1 MKKKKI
7 LLNFLL
13 FGFILGV
20 YEGKVALWKDHQKN
34 PIKVIPYQVS
44 MLPEADQKALEKGI
58 KIDSLAQLHKMLEDY
73 LS

>member
-20 YEGKVALWKDHQKN
+20 YEGKVALWKDQQKD
-34 PIKVIPYQVS
+34 PIKVLPYQVS
-44 MLPEADQKALEKGI
+44 MLPEADQQALEKGI
-58 KIDSLAQLHKMLEDY
+58 KIDSLTQLHKMLEDY

>member
-20 YEGKVALWKDHQKN
+20 YEGKVALWKDHQKD
-34 PIKVIPYQVS
+34 PIKVLPYQVS

-58 KIDSLAQLHKMLEDY
+58 HIESLSQLHKMLEDY

>member
-20 YEGKVALWKDHQKN
+20 YEGKVALWKDHQKD
-34 PIKVIPYQVS
+34 PIKVLPYQVS
-44 MLPEADQKALEKGI
+44 MLPQADQKALEKGI
-58 KIDSLAQLHKMLEDY
+58 HIESLSQLHKMLEDY

>member
-20 YEGKVALWKDHQKN
+20 YEGKVALWKDHQKD